1 VSVDIEVGSGEYFLQ
16 EIYPLKTTTPASASF
31 MLRQRGIGV
40 RSSTMAASIINT
52 NIMSLNAQRNL
63 NRNAMSLATSIER
76 LSSGLRVNSARDDAA
91 GLAVGMSL
99 ESTVRG
105 LSVKI
110 RNEADAVSTAQTADG
125 ELSVATDILQRMN
138 ELAVQAQGSNGATQ
152 ASKIQVEYTALNT
165 ELGNLNI
172 TVTQPGGDVGAS
184 AASLEQKISNVLG
197 SVAGQRASLGATIS
211 VAEFTIQRFE
221 TARENNAAARSRIMD
236 ADFAAETANLTRGQ
250 ILQQAGTAMVA
261 QANQIPNNVLAL
273 LR

>member
-1 VSVDIEVGSGEYFLQ
+1 
-16 EIYPLKTTTPASASF
+16 
-31 MLRQRGIGV
+31 
-40 RSSTMAASIINT
+40 MAASIINT

-63 NRNAMSLATSIER
+63 NKNAMSLATSIER

-105 LSVKI
+105 LSVQI

-138 ELAVQAQGSNGATQ
+138 ELAVQAQGTNGSAQ
-152 ASKIQVEYTALNT
+152 ASKIAVEYNALNT
-165 ELGNLNI
+165 ELGNL
-172 TVTQPGGDVGAS
+172 TGASQPGGTLTTIAGAAS
-184 AASLEQKISNVLG
+184 AAQAVSTVLG
-197 SVAGQRASLGATIS
+197 NVAGARASLGAAIS

>member
-1 VSVDIEVGSGEYFLQ
+1 
-16 EIYPLKTTTPASASF
+16 
-31 MLRQRGIGV
+31 
-40 RSSTMAASIINT
+40 MAASIINT

-63 NRNAMSLATSIER
+63 NKNAMSLATSIER

-105 LSVKI
+105 LSVQI

-138 ELAVQAQGSNGATQ
+138 ELAVQAQGTNGAAQ
-152 ASKIQVEYTALNT
+152 ASKIQVEYSALNT
-165 ELGNLNI
+165 ELSNLNV
-172 TVTQPGGDVGAS
+172 TVAQPGGDLSGSSAGSAVGVAS
-184 AASLEQKISNVLG
+184 KVTSLLG
-197 SVAGQRASLGATIS
+197 NVAGMRASLGAAIS
-211 VAEFTIQRFE
+211 VAEFTIQRYE